1 MSLAALAAGKTRLR
15 TTHEPEDLPGETNI
29 IRPEEDMAG

>member
-15 TTHEPEDLPGETNI
+15 MTHEPEDLPGKTNI